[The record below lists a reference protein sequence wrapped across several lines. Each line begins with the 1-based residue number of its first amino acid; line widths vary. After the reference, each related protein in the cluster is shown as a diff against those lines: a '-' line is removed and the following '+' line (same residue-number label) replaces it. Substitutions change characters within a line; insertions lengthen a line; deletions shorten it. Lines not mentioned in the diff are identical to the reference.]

1 LDIETG
7 HFIRIQIPARSRGL
21 WLSPAWAVLCGVVAS
36 GAFVWTGRDV
46 LIAALAVLLADGA
59 WATAWW
65 GLVETDW
72 PQLIGRWPLVAPD
85 PMEPRT
91 RPSFGGMEQS
101 PSFGGMEQ
109 SPSFGGI
116 RQPWPLARPG
126 SPADR
131 AQQWAAR
138 GRMWWHVI
146 LWPEAGTP
154 VLSALVSSGLAVVLS
169 AVIGWPALTLS
180 LGALALIQIGVLLE
194 HRHGRASHVARGAL
208 DVGLAWALGHAAFGA
223 LTPVSI
229 GLAALF
235 AIVYGSSID
244 LAHGGQ
250 QRRGWLL
257 PQAIVVLILVV
268 IQQPLAAFAATSLLI
283 TQALL
288 ATVLR
293 GLSFAQAAQGWLLL
307 AMLAAAL
314 AIR

>member
-1 LDIETG
+1 MNIETG
-7 HFIRIQIPARSRGL
+7 HFIRIQIPARSRVL
-21 WLSPAWAVLCGVVAS
+21 WLSPAWAVICGVVAS
-36 GAFVWTGRDV
+36 SAFAWTGRDV
-46 LIAALAVLLADGA
+46 LIALLAVLLADGA

-72 PQLIGRWPLVAPD
+72 PQLLERWPLVTPD
-85 PMEPRT
+85 PVD
-91 RPSFGGMEQS
+91 
-101 PSFGGMEQ
+101 
-109 SPSFGGI
+109 
-116 RQPWPLARPG
+116 QPWPLAHPG

-131 AQQWAAR
+131 AQQWTAR
-138 GRMWWHVI
+138 WRAWWRVV

-180 LGALALIQIGVLLE
+180 LGAMALIQIGVLLE
-194 HRHGRASHVARGAL
+194 HRPGRASHVARGAL
-208 DVGLAWALGHAAFGA
+208 DVGLAWALGHAALGA

-229 GLAALF
+229 SLAALF

-244 LAHGGQ
+244 LARGGQ
-250 QRRGWLL
+250 QRRWWLL
-257 PQAIVVLILVV
+257 PQAIVVLILVG

-283 TQALL
+283 AQALL

-293 GLSFAQAAQGWLLL
+293 GLPFAQAAQGWLLL

>member
-1 LDIETG
+1 MG
-7 HFIRIQIPARSRGL
+7 HFLRIQIPARSRVL
-21 WLSPAWAVLCGVVAS
+21 WLSPAWAVICGVVAS
-36 GAFVWTGRDV
+36 SAFVWTGRDV
-46 LIAALAVLLADGA
+46 LIALLAVLLADGA
-59 WATAWW
+59 WATVWW
-65 GLVETDW
+65 SLVETDW
-72 PQLIGRWPLVAPD
+72 PQLIGRWLLV
-85 PMEPRT
+85 
-91 RPSFGGMEQS
+91 S
-101 PSFGGMEQ
+101 PAQ
-109 SPSFGGI
+109 I
-116 RQPWPLARPG
+116 DQPLAQPD

-131 AQQWAAR
+131 AQRWTAR
-138 GRMWWHVI
+138 WRAWWRSV

-154 VLSALVSSGLAVVLS
+154 ILSALVSSALAVVVA

-235 AIVYGSSID
+235 AIAYGSSID
-244 LAHGGQ
+244 LARGGQ

-257 PQAIVVLILVV
+257 PQVIAVLILVL

-283 TQALL
+283 AQALL
-288 ATVLR
+288 ATVQR
-293 GLSFAQAAQGWLLL
+293 GLPFAQAAQGWLLL
-307 AMLAAAL
+307 AMLVAAL